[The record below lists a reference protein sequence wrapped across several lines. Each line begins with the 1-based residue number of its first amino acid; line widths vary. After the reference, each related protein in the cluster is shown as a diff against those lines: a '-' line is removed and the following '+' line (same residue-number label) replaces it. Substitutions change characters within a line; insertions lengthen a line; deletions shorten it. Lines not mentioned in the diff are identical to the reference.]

1 MDGHNLSAI
10 PTPPNVR
17 KKTNTQIPPP
27 HQYEAESADDCWAHF

>member
-17 KKTNTQIPPP
+17 KKANAQIPP
-27 HQYEAESADDCWAHF
+27 SALI